1 MEPGAD
7 FLTLADVRRRS
18 ALGFLALALRGG
30 TGKLVTIV
38 STVILSRLLHPADF
52 GAFAILQLPIGWL
65 NLLADAGIA
74 AALIQRPFLSPLD
87 EQAGFTL
94 RLLLAVVL
102 GMILILAAGLV
113 GQLYDLAEG
122 TSNMLRLLALGPVIS
137 ALGTVPGVRL
147 NRNLRFGRLAIA
159 EWGSLL
165 VGQGTAVTLAWLGG
179 GLWSLVAGSLATVLT
194 GSLLVN
200 FFAPWR
206 PRLAL
211 PANVNR
217 DLLRF
222 GLPYQG
228 QGLAHLAKDQV
239 IPALGGLFFS
249 GAWLGYLTWSQD
261 VARWPRLPADYVAR
275 IAFPAFARLQQSPNE
290 LSPLLHNALSLVC
303 WLGFGAVAVGI
314 GLAPLLV
321 GPVFGLAWTPA
332 IPALLIFLVQTPLD
346 ALAAVLLPLIYA
358 TGQASKGL
366 RLSLTWLVLT
376 WLFSLVALA
385 RWADW
390 RLLPAAFG
398 LATAVI
404 LPLIIRQLPDGVK
417 VRWKTAVIRPAA
429 VSLLL
434 GILLQLVVR
443 R

>member
-1 MEPGAD
+1 MDPGVD
-7 FLTLADVRRRS
+7 FLSLADVRRRS
-18 ALGFLALALRGG
+18 VVGFLALALRGG
-30 TGKLVTIV
+30 AGKLVTIV
-38 STVILSRLLHPADF
+38 STVILSRLLLPADF

-74 AALIQRPFLSPLD
+74 AALIQRPFLSPHD
-87 EQAGFTL
+87 EQAGFML
-94 RLLLAVVL
+94 RLLLAAALGVVL
-102 GMILILAAGLV
+102 IIAAGLV
-113 GQLYDLAEG
+113 GQLYDLAGE
-122 TSNMLRLLALGPVIS
+122 TSNMLRLLALGPALG
-137 ALGTVPGVRL
+137 ALGTIPGVRL
-147 NRNLRFGRLAIA
+147 NRELRFDRLALA

-211 PANVNR
+211 PANISR

-228 QGLAHLAKDQV
+228 QGLVHLAKDQA

-249 GAWLGYLTWSQD
+249 SARLGYLTWSQD
-261 VARWPRLPADYVAR
+261 VARWPRLPADYAAR
-275 IAFPAFARLQQSPNE
+275 IAFPAFARLQQNPDE
-290 LSPLLHNALSLVC
+290 LSRLLHNALSLVC
-303 WLGFGAVAVGI
+303 WFGFGTAAVGM

-321 GPVFGLAWTPA
+321 GPVFGVAWTPA
-332 IPALLIFLVQTPLD
+332 IPALIIFLAQTPLD

-358 TGQASKGL
+358 TGQAGKGL
-366 RLSLTWLVLT
+366 RLSAMWLVLT
-376 WLFSLVALA
+376 WLFSLAALA
-385 RWADW
+385 GWGDW

-398 LATAVI
+398 LATAVT
-404 LPLIIRQLPDGVK
+404 LPLIIRHLPDGVQ

-429 VSLLL
+429 ASLLL
-434 GILLQLVVR
+434 GILLKLVVR
-443 R
+443 G

>member
-1 MEPGAD
+1 MDSDVD

-30 TGKLVTIV
+30 AGKLVTII
-38 STVILSRLLHPADF
+38 STVILSRLLIPADF

-74 AALIQRPFLSPLD
+74 AALIQRPYLSPHD

-94 RLLLAVVL
+94 RLLLAAVL
-102 GMILILAAGLV
+102 GVILILVAGLV
-113 GQLYDLAEG
+113 GQLYDLAGE

-137 ALGTVPGVRL
+137 TLGTVPGVRL
-147 NRNLRFGRLAIA
+147 NRDLRFDRLVLA

-200 FFAPWR
+200 CFAPWR
-206 PRLAL
+206 PQLAL
-211 PANVNR
+211 PANISR

-228 QGLAHLAKDQV
+228 QGLVHLAKDQV
-239 IPALGGLFFS
+239 IPALGGLFFTS
-249 GAWLGYLTWSQD
+249 ARLGYLTWSQD
-261 VARWPRLPADYVAR
+261 VARWPRLPADYAAR
-275 IAFPAFARLQQSPNE
+275 IAFPAFARLQQNLDE
-290 LSPLLHNALSLVC
+290 LNRLLHSALSLVC
-303 WLGFGAVAVGI
+303 WLGFGLAAMGI

-321 GPVFGLAWTPA
+321 NPVFGAAWTPA
-332 IPALLIFLVQTPLD
+332 IPALIIFLVQTPLD
-346 ALAAVLLPLIYA
+346 TLAAVLLPVIYA
-358 TGQASKGL
+358 TGQAGKGL
-366 RLSLTWLVLT
+366 RLSAIWLALT
-376 WLFSLVALA
+376 WLFSLAVLA
-385 RWADW
+385 GWSDW
-390 RLLPAAFG
+390 RLLPVAFG
-398 LATAVI
+398 LATAI
-404 LPLIIRQLPDGVK
+404 TLPLIIRQLPGGVK
-417 VRWKTAVIRPAA
+417 VRWKRAVIWPAA

-434 GILLQLVVR
+434 GSLLKLVIR
-443 R
+443 G